1 MNEFAKY
8 LARRS
13 SIAVATVY
21 GVISSNFF
29 IFRLLPGNSIEIMYR
44 GAELTQSQID
54 ALSTQFGLDKPLW
67 WQYFIYIWNTL
78 QGSLGI
84 SYYFREPVGDVIFP
98 AIVNS
103 LILLA
108 PGVTLA
114 IIMGILTGKAAAWR
128 RGKKGD
134 YAILGVS
141 MGLWAIPAYWLGA
154 LVIMVAVY
162 VGGMPVSG
170 MHTLGITFTSPAY
183 EVEDL
188 LRHLLLP
195 LVTFTLVV
203 YGHYTLIMRNSLI
216 NVLSEDYILFA
227 KAKGADDQ
235 TILDRH
241 ALPNAMLPM
250 VSTIAISIGT
260 LVTGALLVET
270 VFTWPGI
277 GWLLYDCIVA
287 RDYPLMQGTFLILA
301 VSVVLANFIADL
313 VYGCLDPRIRYMREV

>member
-1 MNEFAKY
+1 MREFPKY
-8 LARRS
+8 LLRRT
-13 SIAVATVY
+13 SIAVATIF
-21 GVISSNFF
+21 GVISANFF
-29 IFRLLPGNSIEIMYR
+29 IFRLLPGNSIEVMYR
-44 GAELTQSQID
+44 GAGLTPAQIN
-54 ALSTQFGLDKPLW
+54 ALSAQFGLDKPLW
-67 WQYFIYIWNTL
+67 LQYFIYIWNTL

-84 SYYFREPVGDVIFP
+84 SYYFREPVLDVTLP
-98 AIVNS
+98 AILNS

-108 PGVTLA
+108 PGTALA
-114 IIMGILTGKAAAWR
+114 IVLGILTGKAAAWK

-154 LVIMVAVY
+154 LVIMLAVY
-162 VGGMPVSG
+162 TGGIPVSG
-170 MHTLGITFTSPAY
+170 MYTIGTTYPSLVY
-183 EVEDL
+183 EIGDL
-188 LRHLLLP
+188 LKHLLLP
-195 LVTFTLVV
+195 LVTLTLVI
-203 YGHYTLIMRNSLI
+203 YGQYTLVMRNSLI

-235 TILDRH
+235 TILNRH
-241 ALPNAMLPM
+241 AMPNAMLPM
-250 VSTIAISIGT
+250 VSMIAISIGM

-313 VYGCLDPRIRYMREV
+313 AYGYLDPRIRYVKEA